1 MNLRDDILLRV
12 KITAFLW
19 DDANIAHIAAHGV
32 SPEEAEQALS
42 RAPRARRARF
52 DRYVAVGP
60 TEGGRFLAVVFRQL
74 GSGVVR
80 VITAR
85 DATPKEKRAYGR
97 K

>member
-1 MNLRDDILLRV
+1 VR
-12 KITAFLW
+12 ITAFLW
-19 DDANIAHIAAHGV
+19 DDTNLTHIAAHGV

-42 RAPRARRARF
+42 RAPGARRSRF
-52 DRYVAVGP
+52 DRYVAIGP
-60 TEGGRFLAVVFRQL
+60 TEDGRFLVVVFRRPGGGL
-74 GSGVVR
+74 VR